1 MTTEGDPRD
10 LLATREL
17 LARVERGDQSA
28 RDDLF
33 ARYRQRLER
42 FIRARLPDDLR
53 VLAETQDFAQEVSIK
68 ALSALER
75 FEYRGLG
82 SFWAYLRRIALNHMI
97 EVGRK
102 QTRRGDRV
110 SLPEGSSAPPLASAS
125 TSPLSALVRREEF
138 LAFESALERVPERQR
153 QALLMRLELDLDY
166 EVIAGECGY
175 PSADAARM
183 SIARALKQV
192 AEDLSRGRASS

>member
-1 MTTEGDPRD
+1 MTAEGDSLD
-10 LLATREL
+10 LLATGEL
-17 LARVERGDQSA
+17 LARVGRGDESA

-42 FIRARLPDDLR
+42 FIRARIPDDLR
-53 VLAETQDFAQEVSIK
+53 ILAETQDFAQEVSIK
-68 ALSALER
+68 ALGALDR

-82 SFWAYLRRIALNHMI
+82 SFWSYLRRIALNHLI

-102 QTRRGDRV
+102 QARRGDRV
-110 SLPEGSSAPPLASAS
+110 SLPEGSSAPIAAASA
-125 TSPLSALVRREEF
+125 SPLSALVRREEF

-153 QALLMRLELDLDY
+153 HALLMRLELDLDY
-166 EVIAGECGY
+166 EVIAEECDY

-183 SIARALKQV
+183 AIARALKQV
-192 AEDLSRGRASS
+192 AEDLSRG